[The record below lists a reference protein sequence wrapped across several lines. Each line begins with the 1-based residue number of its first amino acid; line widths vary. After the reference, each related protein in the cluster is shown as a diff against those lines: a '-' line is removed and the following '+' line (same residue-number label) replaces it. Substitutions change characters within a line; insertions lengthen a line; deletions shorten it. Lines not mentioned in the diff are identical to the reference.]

1 MGYLDK
7 QPRNPLVRVLGLEFL
22 VIYSCAYFNVQPV
35 VRAGVNLRLRSK
47 PLWRWSRARLSVA
60 LTTY

>member
-7 QPRNPLVRVLGLEFL
+7 QPRNPLVRVLGPEFL

-35 VRAGVNLRLRSK
+35 VRAGVNCG
-47 PLWRWSRARLSVA
+47 
-60 LTTY
+60 